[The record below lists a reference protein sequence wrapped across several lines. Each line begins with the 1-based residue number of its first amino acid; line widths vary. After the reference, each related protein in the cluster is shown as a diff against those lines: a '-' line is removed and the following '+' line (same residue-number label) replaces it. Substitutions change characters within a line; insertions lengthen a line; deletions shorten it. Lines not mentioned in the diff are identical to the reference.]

1 MELLLLL
8 QKIGNFNLLLGV
20 TNFVMNPN
28 QQIEKLTTLLN
39 KHHEYRDACLNLIAS
54 ENTPS
59 ALVEELFDE
68 RLAQRYG
75 NYNGTDLY
83 NRHYKGNR
91 YIAEIEASTQELAK
105 TLFNAAFVDLRPLSG
120 NIAGIAATFA
130 LAAPGDIAL
139 EVDNGHGYANKLATS
154 PLKIDLQSIPVPW
167 DGVRSNID
175 LAATIKLIEQHKP
188 KIVNIGSA
196 VFLFP
201 QPVAELKSAM
211 RQANPES
218 YLIYDAAHVIG
229 LMAGGRFQSPLEEG
243 ADVII
248 SSTHKTLAGP
258 QGGMILTND
267 KSIAERIAS
276 TLYPLLM
283 SNHHLSRLPALAGT
297 FVEWMTCGPAY
308 ADAIVTNAKAL
319 AQALSD
325 RGVPIL
331 GAELG
336 FTESHTLIPIVD
348 AYGQGGELADRLE
361 SCHIIAGAASLS
373 PEVGSSGLRLGVQE
387 VTRWGMTAEDAPDIA
402 DVIVDAL
409 SGEDPEKVKPKVARL
424 AACFDTV
431 QFTLN

>member
-1 MELLLLL
+1 
-8 QKIGNFNLLLGV
+8 
-20 TNFVMNPN
+20 MNPN

-39 KHHEYRDACLNLIAS
+39 KHHEYRDTCLNLIAS

-59 ALVEELFDE
+59 PLVEELFDE

-130 LAAPGDIAL
+130 LAEPGDIAL

-154 PLKIDLQSIPVPW
+154 PLKIDLHSIPVPW

-218 YLIYDAAHVIG
+218 FLIYDAAHVIG
-229 LMAGGRFQSPLEEG
+229 LIAGGRFQSPLEEG

-297 FVEWMTCGPAY
+297 FVEWITCGPAY

-325 RGVPIL
+325 RGVPGL

-348 AYGQGGELADRLE
+348 AYGQGSELADRLE
-361 SCHIIAGAASLS
+361 SCNIIAGAVSLS

-409 SGEDPEKVKPKVARL
+409 SGEAPEKVKPKVARL
-424 AACFDTV
+424 AARFDTV

>member
-1 MELLLLL
+1 
-8 QKIGNFNLLLGV
+8 
-20 TNFVMNPN
+20 MNPN
-28 QQIEKLTTLLN
+28 QRIEKLTTLQN
-39 KHHEYRDACLNLIAS
+39 KHHEYRETCLNLIAS
-54 ENTPS
+54 ENVPS
-59 ALVEELFDE
+59 PLVEELFDE

-75 NYNGTDLY
+75 NYNGIDLY

-91 YIAEIEASTQELAK
+91 YIAEIEAYTQELAK
-105 TLFNAAFVDLRPLSG
+105 TLFNVEFVDLRPLSG

-130 LAAPGDIAL
+130 LAEPGDIAL

-154 PLKIDLQSIPVPW
+154 PLKVDLQSYPIPW

-175 LAATIKLIEQHKP
+175 LTETIALIEKHKP

-201 QPVAELKSAM
+201 QPVAELKQAM

-229 LMAGGRFQSPLEEG
+229 LIAGSRFQSPLNEG

-258 QGGMILTND
+258 QGGMILTNN
-267 KSIAERIAS
+267 KSIAEQIAS

-297 FVEWMTCGPAY
+297 FVEWMTYGSAY
-308 ADAIVTNAKAL
+308 ADAIVKNAKAL
-319 AQALSD
+319 GQTLTD
-325 RGVPIL
+325 CGVPIL

-348 AYGQGGELADRLE
+348 AYGEGGELADQLE
-361 SCHIIAGAASLS
+361 SCNIIAGAASLT
-373 PEVGSSGLRLGVQE
+373 PEVGKSGIRLGVQE
-387 VTRWGMTAEDAPDIA
+387 VTRMGMTPEDAPDIA
-402 DVIVDAL
+402 DCIVSAL
-409 SGEDPEKVKPKVARL
+409 SGQAPDRVKPKVTELARR
-424 AACFDTV
+424 FDTV
-431 QFTLN
+431 KFTLN